1 MKKIIHIL
9 PLLIIVILSS
19 CKKDLTGLNENPN
32 EPTWAEPSYL
42 FKQSL
47 KDGAGSYNSDVNVE
61 QWALMNWNMYI
72 ATRGGVT
79 PGDEYLVPS
88 GKDALWSEQYTGALM
103 SAQQTITLCRD
114 SLKYVNLKSAARIW
128 KVFLFHRLT
137 DLWGEIPYSEALKG
151 YSDLNYAPKYNTQ
164 KEIYYAMLKEL
175 AESVN
180 AFDDNITFD
189 HAENDLIYNGDIN
202 LWKRFANALRL
213 RLATHIKYVDTEKYN
228 LEMGSLQNQ
237 MLIESNSQSAL
248 FPFNM
253 QKKNHLYEADFTGQ
267 AVTQNN
273 PSHFFVEKLKN
284 TNDPRISIFLDKAP
298 ISAIYT
304 WLDEY
309 KGVPNLVPNN
319 SPVWNSFQNDWTDLS
334 PIGNWFLRAETPGIF
349 ISYAEVCFLKAE
361 AALEGQWP
369 GNARDYLED
378 GIRANI
384 DFYETH
390 GTSEHQLNSI
400 EVESYISSIGTVN
413 LETIIT
419 QKWISFAFENG
430 YEAYT
435 EYRRTGFPQFKDNN
449 NQNIDESIFPKRL
462 PYPSNEISLNGENYS
477 RAISRQGADDEFT
490 QLWWDVN

>member
-1 MKKIIHIL
+1 
-9 PLLIIVILSS
+9 
-19 CKKDLTGLNENPN
+19 
-32 EPTWAEPSYL
+32 
-42 FKQSL
+42 
-47 KDGAGSYNSDVNVE
+47 
-61 QWALMNWNMYI
+61 
-72 ATRGGVT
+72 
-79 PGDEYLVPS
+79 
-88 GKDALWSEQYTGALM
+88 
-103 SAQQTITLCRD
+103 
-114 SLKYVNLKSAARIW
+114 
-128 KVFLFHRLT
+128 
-137 DLWGEIPYSEALKG
+137 
-151 YSDLNYAPKYNTQ
+151 
-164 KEIYYAMLKEL
+164 
-175 AESVN
+175 
-180 AFDDNITFD
+180 
-189 HAENDLIYNGDIN
+189 
-202 LWKRFANALRL
+202 
-213 RLATHIKYVDTEKYN
+213 
-228 LEMGSLQNQ
+228 
-237 MLIESNSQSAL
+237 
-248 FPFNM
+248 M

-319 SPVWNSFQNDWTDLS
+319 SPIWGSFQNDWTDIS
-334 PIGNWFLRAETPGIF
+334 PIGNWFLRAETPGVL

-361 AALEGQWP
+361 ATLEGQWP
-369 GNARDYLED
+369 GNAKDYLED

-390 GTSEHQLNSI
+390 GTSEHQLNSAD
-400 EVESYISSIGTVN
+400 VENYIASISTTD

-435 EYRRTGFPQFKDNN
+435 EYRRTGFPKLKDYN
-449 NQNIDESIFPKRL
+449 NQNIDNSIFPKRL